1 MGETFFALT
10 GLAMFQGETYA
21 QGNKAQM
28 EHSRSFFQ
36 TLAFNDKVVLDCGCG
51 DGRATLE
58 FVGSQNVKKL
68 YAFDPSES
76 QIETARQRVVGK
88 DNVSFFTAGFDNFLD
103 VECGGVLQDEVDVVI
118 SNFALH
124 LAPSRAAAFRNIYTV
139 LKPGGEFHAVYPSHC
154 SFLSR
159 MLRELEQD
167 ERFGDYIRQMPIH
180 DKNPNGVVRGNEDT
194 EQYPTH
200 IICTFKLLM
209 AAGFSCNTIR
219 VTDRVGVIK
228 FETEVDV
235 ERFVAGINMHRN
247 LIPEELRPEFDK
259 AAAFELRKTPYF
271 VGSDRLTM
279 LSPAIEMRA
288 YKEKP
293 KKEVAH
299 DESFIE

>member
-103 VECGGVLQDEVDVVI
+103 VECGGVLQ
-118 SNFALH
+118 
-124 LAPSRAAAFRNIYTV
+124 
-139 LKPGGEFHAVYPSHC
+139 
-154 SFLSR
+154 
-159 MLRELEQD
+159 
-167 ERFGDYIRQMPIH
+167 
-180 DKNPNGVVRGNEDT
+180 
-194 EQYPTH
+194 
-200 IICTFKLLM
+200 
-209 AAGFSCNTIR
+209 
-219 VTDRVGVIK
+219 
-228 FETEVDV
+228 
-235 ERFVAGINMHRN
+235 RFVAGINMHRN

-293 KKEVAH
+293 KKEV
-299 DESFIE
+299 